1 MIGNNQIIAD
11 QQTGIIVSGTRFEYS
26 TSIYPPATSP
36 NKSGMLSYLWD
47 INASSFLI
55 REYLAGGVPQTIYF
69 DTTYILQSYVYGD
82 GSNSRLRFCIDE
94 YQGSAWGDHEV
105 SKWVVVDWHG
115 WKLVEW
121 QLNDPNSVGE
131 WISDGLLTG
140 LYFRIDSYQL
150 TKTTESS
157 VSGVLYFDELR
168 AVKKIVGTT
177 GIEDS
182 EKLIPKDFVLYQNYP
197 NPFNPVTV
205 ISYQLPV
212 SGNVTL
218 KVYDIL
224 GKEVATLVDEY
235 KAAGRYETEFS
246 ATGES
251 ASAVYFYQLKAGD
264 FIQTKKMVLLK

>member
-1 MIGNNQIIAD
+1 
-11 QQTGIIVSGTRFEYS
+11 
-26 TSIYPPATSP
+26 
-36 NKSGMLSYLWD
+36 
-47 INASSFLI
+47 
-55 REYLAGGVPQTIYF
+55 
-69 DTTYILQSYVYGD
+69 
-82 GSNSRLRFCIDE
+82 
-94 YQGSAWGDHEV
+94 
-105 SKWVVVDWHG
+105 

-197 NPFNPVTV
+197 NPFNPVTI

-212 SGNVTL
+212 SSNVTL

-224 GKEVATLVDEY
+224 GKEVAILVNEEKPMGSY
-235 KAAGRYETEFS
+235 EITWNASSAAGGLPS
-246 ATGES
+246 G
-251 ASAVYFYQLKAGD
+251 VYFYRLQAGS
-264 FIQTKKMVLLK
+264 FVQTRKMILLK

>member
-1 MIGNNQIIAD
+1 MGYKC
-11 QQTGIIVSGTRFEYS
+11 QQPSDPE
-26 TSIYPPATSP
+26 
-36 NKSGMLSYLWD
+36 D
-47 INASSFLI
+47 
-55 REYLAGGVPQTIYF
+55 LAGGVPQSIYF
-69 DTTYILQSYVYGD
+69 DTTYVLQSYVYGD

-94 YQGSAWGDHEV
+94 YLVSGWADHEV
-105 SKWVVVDWHG
+105 SKLVVVDWHG

-157 VSGVLYFDELR
+157 VSGAIYFDELR

-177 GIEDS
+177 GIKDS
-182 EKLIPKDFVLYQNYP
+182 EKLIPNDFVLYQNYP
-197 NPFNPVTV
+197 NPFNLVTV

-212 SGNVTL
+212 SSNVTL

-235 KAAGRYETEFS
+235 KAAGRYEAEFS
-246 ATGES
+246 TTGES
-251 ASAVYFYQLKAGD
+251 ASAVYFYQLKAED
-264 FIQTKKMVLLK
+264 FIQTKKMILLK